1 MCFLIYPF
9 SNQLVVGLDLVTSGY
24 NKAID
29 FCTLLL
35 VIKIS
40 VTFK

>member
-9 SNQLVVGLDLVTSGY
+9 SNHLVLGLDLVTLGS

-35 VIKIS
+35 VI
-40 VTFK
+40 